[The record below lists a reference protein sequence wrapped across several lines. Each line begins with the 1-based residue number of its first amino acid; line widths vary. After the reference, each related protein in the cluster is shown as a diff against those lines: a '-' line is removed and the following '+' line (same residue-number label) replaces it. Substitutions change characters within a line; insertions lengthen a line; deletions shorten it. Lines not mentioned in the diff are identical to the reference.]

1 MHDLPLPLDPHP
13 PSRRP
18 ARRRRTRMAALAG
31 AVLLCVAVSAG
42 CAKPETSAD
51 VATLDAPT
59 GEQAAGTTLPAAP
72 TDPEDA
78 LRAFA
83 KCMREHGVDMPDP
96 QVGENGGVVMQ
107 VGSAEGKPMDRGV
120 MDEAQKACEP
130 LMKDVKAN
138 GPGKLDPEQ
147 EAKMKEE
154 ALAFAKCMRE
164 HGVDMPD
171 PTFEEGGGMTMAI
184 GSDDPDSATAQEA
197 QDACQSIMTGPDGKP
212 LPKGGPGLIG
222 GGPAVRSSDD
232 GGADGGATTGGGKP

>member
-1 MHDLPLPLDPHP
+1 VP
-13 PSRRP
+13 P
-18 ARRRRTRMAALAG
+18 
-31 AVLLCVAVSAG
+31 
-42 CAKPETSAD
+42 
-51 VATLDAPT
+51 
-59 GEQAAGTTLPAAP
+59 AP

-78 LRAFA
+78 MRAFA

-107 VGSAEGKPMDRGV
+107 VGSAGAKPMDRSV

-184 GSDDPDSATAQEA
+184 GADDPNSSTAQEA
-197 QDACQSIMTGPDGKP
+197 QEACQSLMTGPDGKP

-222 GGPAVRSSDD
+222 GGPAVGSDGD
-232 GGADGGATTGGGKP
+232 GAATTGGAQP